1 MLGRKE
7 RKIRRLQALADARL
21 FKIQVQR
28 THHEITAS
36 QRSKAWR
43 TYGSA
48 MDIIATH
55 ITTRGSHDQLQAAL
69 ERAGHGPELRY
80 ALLDH
85 PVNEQPEVTA

>member
-1 MLGRKE
+1 MFNAKD

-55 ITTRGSHDQLQAAL
+55 ITTGGTHTQLRAAL
-69 ERAGHGPELRY
+69 EAAGHGPELRY

-85 PVNEQPEVTA
+85 PTNDQPEVTA